1 MQKLKN
7 RRVVARLSRYK
18 NALYRFRELGF
29 ERIYSDYL
37 AEEVGVTP
45 SQVRKDFSIFGI
57 TGNKRAGYKMH
68 ELIEKLEQL
77 FHKDTTQ
84 RVIIA
89 GAGRLGSAFSYYR
102 GFASENIDIVAA
114 FDVDPAKCSTSGD
127 TPIYPLAEMEEFIK
141 KENIEIAILTVP
153 ERVAED
159 VYRRM
164 VESGVKGVL
173 NFAPI
178 PLKSTDT
185 CIVTT
190 FCVEVEIDNLIYFVN
205 EGKEEALKNEESAEE
220 SKEDAKDS
228 D

>member
-7 RRVVARLSRYK
+7 GRVVARLSRYK

-45 SQVRKDFSIFGI
+45 SQVRKDFSIFEI
-57 TGNKRAGYKMH
+57 TGNKRAGYKLS

-89 GAGRLGSAFSYYR
+89 GAGRLGTAFSYYK
-102 GFASENIDIVAA
+102 GFSRENVEIIAA
-114 FDVDPAKCSTSGD
+114 FDVDPTKCATTGD
-127 TPIYPLAEMEEFIK
+127 IPIFPLSDMEEFIK
-141 KENIEIAILTVP
+141 REGIEIAILTVP
-153 ERVAED
+153 ERVAEE
-159 VYRRM
+159 VYKKM
-164 VESGVKGVL
+164 VDAGIRGVL
-173 NFAPI
+173 NFAPL
-178 PLKSTDT
+178 PLKSTET

-190 FCVEVEIDNLIYFVN
+190 YCVEVEIDNLIYFVN
-205 EGKEEALKNEESAEE
+205 EAKEEEEKE
-220 SKEDAKDS
+220 SNAKDS